1 MAKYAELEANVRI
14 SMRGEIM
21 GMPRREKPN
30 EATDKNVQGDE
41 SRQTPDEEKKG
52 VTA

>member
-1 MAKYAELEANVRI
+1 MAKYAELEANVSI

-21 GMPRREKPN
+21 GMPHRENLNK
-30 EATDKNVQGDE
+30 ATDKNAKGGE